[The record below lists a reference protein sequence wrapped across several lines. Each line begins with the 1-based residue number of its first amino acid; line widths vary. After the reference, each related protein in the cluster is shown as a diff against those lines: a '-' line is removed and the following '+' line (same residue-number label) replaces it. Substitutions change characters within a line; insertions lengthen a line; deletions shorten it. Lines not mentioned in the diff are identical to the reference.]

1 MKAVVGKT
9 VKTNK
14 TGSELSRRF
23 SKPGNGN
30 GSTLVSYRTPA
41 LAAREPLKESSTQRP
56 LPYIWS
62 MV

>member
-30 GSTLVSYRTPA
+30 GSTLSATV
-41 LAAREPLKESSTQRP
+41 RP
-56 LPYIWS
+56 R
-62 MV
+62 